1 MWDTIII
8 KPFIT
13 TLLFI
18 YDLIGENFGLA
29 IILFTIFVKVI
40 THPLTAKQV
49 KSSKA
54 MQDMQ
59 SDKDWVEIQK
69 KYKNDRDRLAQE
81 QMKFY
86 KAKGISPFASC
97 LPTVVQF
104 PVIIGLYQSII
115 QTLGNA
121 PLQMLN
127 LVSKITPWLTDT
139 FSFIPGL
146 KEPIDLI
153 PLNANFLWMNL
164 GRPERVFIP
173 GINFG
178 IPLLA
183 IFVVITSFFQSKLM
197 SNPTA
202 DPQSKQMTGIMN
214 LYMPL
219 LMGWFAYSFASG
231 LALYFV
237 VSNLISIVQFAAM
250 GKLNFSNL
258 FSKKKIEVKK

>member
-97 LPTVVQF
+97 LPTIVQF

-127 LVSKITPWLTDT
+127 LVSKITPWLTDI

-173 GINFG
+173 GIAFG

-250 GKLNFSNL
+250 GKLSFSNL
-258 FSKKKIEVKK
+258 FSKKKVEVKK